1 MNVFLLLSWLA
12 VIVVSYQAAVFM
24 LKKLNLY

>member
-1 MNVFLLLSWLA
+1 MNIFLLLSWLA